1 MKIFYHI
8 FFRVML
14 LVLIV
19 SLLGNETGENL
30 KELAIVYV
38 SFLVIV
44 VAVGHKYIKK
54 IMCQSFFVVILGVF
68 TYIFR
73 DAYKIIQLI
82 VETLFLIFVTELF
95 ITTLNFKEVISIG
108 KGAFEGSVS
117 DDSYLSKVIEKLEKL
132 KVGKFK

>member
-95 ITTLNFKEVISIG
+95 ITTLNFKEVVRLG
-108 KGAFEGSVS
+108 KGAFKNSLS
-117 DDSYLSKVIEKLEKL
+117 DEPHFQNIYMKIKEKLIK
-132 KVGKFK
+132 

>member
-68 TYIFR
+68 TYIDSIFSFSS
-73 DAYKIIQLI
+73 IGLLI
-82 VETLFLIFVTELF
+82 FGISTLFTFNPE
-95 ITTLNFKEVISIG
+95 
-108 KGAFEGSVS
+108 
-117 DDSYLSKVIEKLEKL
+117 
-132 KVGKFK
+132 